1 MSRGRPDVSWKH
13 RDGARYDLRY
23 RHRGGRPGASANHGW
38 LPQGDDD
45 VDMVVGLN
53 WTINCVDAA
62 TSAWVAAAVGRQVVH
77 IPQRPVRCE
86 PGVSPDGPC
95 KRDTAR
101 SWRAGLNHLTW
112 RN

>member
-1 MSRGRPDVSWKH
+1 M
-13 RDGARYDLRY
+13 A
-23 RHRGGRPGASANHGW
+23 
-38 LPQGDDD
+38 
-45 VDMVVGLN
+45 VGLN